1 MSIKTIK
8 HDRLDTKVPEMN
20 CDIGYNPLLE
30 NIPMLQHIN
39 NWSFTLIV
47 GRPGSGKTSLLVS
60 WLSSK
65 GKNRILRKCFDNI
78 YLCMPTNS
86 RQSLKNNIFEH
97 HPADKMWD
105 DLTLESITK
114 IYENLE
120 KNVSEKPKKSSLIIL
135 DDCGASL
142 KNKYIQEHF
151 RRILYNRRHLATHV
165 IVLVQSYL
173 SVPKD
178 LRKLATNV
186 IMFKPSKVENENFYT
201 ELIPHKKE
209 MMDELT
215 KYIYKKRGDY
225 LLLNCDSG
233 KLYSDYNEI
242 VIDDGE
248 GDGYGSDEE
257 K

>member
-1 MSIKTIK
+1 MIKTIK
-8 HDRLDTKVPEMN
+8 HDRLDTKVPEMT
-20 CDIGYNPLLE
+20 CDHGFNPLLE
-30 NIPMLQHIN
+30 NIPMLKHIN

-65 GKNRILRKCFDNI
+65 GKNRILRKSFDNI

-86 RQSLKNNIFEH
+86 RQSLKNNIFERH
-97 HPADKMWD
+97 STDKMWN
-105 DLTLESITK
+105 DLTLESISK

-142 KNKYIQEHF
+142 KSKNIQEHF
-151 RRILYNRRHLATHV
+151 RRILYNRRHLSCHI

-173 SVPKD
+173 SVPKEI
-178 LRKLATNV
+178 RKLATNV

-201 ELIPHKKE
+201 ELMPHKRD
-209 MMDELT
+209 MIDELS

-225 LLLNCDSG
+225 LLLTVDSG

-248 GDGYGSDEE
+248 ENGYESEE

>member
-8 HDRLDTKVPEMN
+8 HDRLETKVPEMT
-20 CDIGYNPLLE
+20 CDHGYNPLLE

-65 GKNRILRKCFDNI
+65 GKNRILRKSFDNI

-86 RQSLKNNIFEH
+86 RQSLKNNVFEQ

-142 KNKYIQEHF
+142 KNKNIQEHF
-151 RRILYNRRHLATHV
+151 KRIIYNRRHLSCHI

-173 SVPKD
+173 SLNKD

-186 IMFKPSKVENENFYT
+186 IMFKPSKIEAENFFN
-201 ELIPHKKE
+201 ELIEQKRDMMNELIKYVFKK
-209 MMDELT
+209 
-215 KYIYKKRGDY
+215 KGDY
-225 LLLNCDSG
+225 MFLNCDSQ
-233 KLYSDYNEI
+233 KIYSDYDEI
-242 VIDDGE
+242 VITNSDDE
-248 GDGYGSDEE
+248 SDYEE
-257 K
+257 